1 MDMHRGITADLERA
15 PQDRLSRRRRGVAA
29 RILAT
34 VSLAAS
40 SVLVFGAARP
50 AAATSA
56 AFFPQTSFNLDGDPA
71 GPNDWNA
78 PYGVGTTPGGFPTT
92 GVYYNHTD
100 NDPCGVGTDDI
111 AGPGLKIDDGPNW
124 ATVTGSVDAKSDLS
138 SVSMAAEKVN
148 VAGQINDILYA
159 GYARCGGN
167 GSLSAVLFIDNGDGI
182 LPSAGGLGDFLFIID
197 FNPGGGG
204 STTTRMFIRTS
215 TTSWGTAVPYPANA
229 IEGAV
234 NGDGTFGE
242 VALNLTSLKIPA
254 ETTCQ
259 NLAITGTSGTDAGGS
274 TSSAVKDLVAI
285 TPLIISNCG
294 ALNITKAGGIADGT
308 SLFHYVIAQSDG
320 KDVQD
325 SVGKPVDALGVTGLT
340 GTTDEVPTYDGDPT
354 EIDATIKVGGTDH
367 WTNVIS
373 QPDYILT
380 EDSLPPGWTL
390 DTIVCT
396 YTDIFSAGTPLKT
409 VTIYSGGAPTGNTY
423 LVPPA
428 SLDGTP
434 LPPASCTIT
443 NKATGLN
450 LNKIVVTDN
459 GGTATQANFTLTA
472 KNALNATVINGVDPN
487 TDPAIGIGAV
497 VTAGTYTLSETS
509 AVAGYA
515 AGLWTCTDE
524 TGSAVTATATGAG
537 TATVPVT
544 AGHVVTC
551 AITNNDIAPTLT
563 VKKSV
568 SNTHGGTL
576 VPANFPLFVNGS
588 AVTNGLA
595 NPESAGVAYTVTET
609 QQTGYTQTSIVC
621 NDNLTAA
628 VVAQPVVLALAQ
640 NVTCTINNTDV
651 APVLSVT
658 KAVTGVASTLPW
670 SFSFSL
676 SPLTGVVGA
685 SPQTL
690 SGTGNTTSATTASW
704 TNLTAGTTYTLT
716 ETAVTGWTPTI
727 TCTGAN
733 VISSASGIVTFTATV
748 GATVTCSA
756 TNAAAPASVSVSKS
770 VTGVAATLPWSFDF
784 SLAPTTGVTGLSP
797 QTLSG
802 TGNTTSATTASWTAL
817 TPGTTYTITETAVA
831 GWTAVITCTGVTDL
845 DAVANTF
852 TFVAGVAQ
860 SLVCSATN
868 AAAPAQVSV
877 TKSVS
882 GVAAT
887 LPWSFDFSLSPTTG
901 VTGVSPQT
909 LSGTGNTTAATT
921 ASWTALT
928 PGTTYTITEAA
939 VSSWTQT
946 ISCVGVTDLDA
957 VAITFT
963 FVAGVG
969 QSLVCSATNAAAPA
983 SVSVAKSVTGVD
995 ATLAWSFDF
1004 SLAPTT
1010 GVTGVSPQT
1019 LSGTGNTTSA
1029 TTASWTAL
1037 TPGATYT
1044 ITETTVAGWTPVI
1057 TCTGVTDLDAV
1068 ANTFTFVA
1076 QPGQALVCSATNAA
1090 APASVSVA
1098 KSVTGV
1104 AATLA
1109 WSFDFSLAPT
1119 TGVTGLSP
1127 QTLSGTGNTTSALT
1141 ASWTALTP
1149 GTTYTITETSV
1160 TGWTPVITCTGV
1172 TDLDAV
1178 ANTFTFVAGVAQS
1191 LVCSATNAAAPASV
1205 SVAKSVTGVDA
1216 TLAWSF
1222 DFSLAPVTGVTGL
1235 SPQTLSGTG
1244 NTTSATTASWTALT
1258 PGTTYTITETAI
1270 TGWTAVITCT
1280 GVTDLDTVANTFTFV
1295 AGVGQSLA
1303 CSATNAAAPASVSLS
1318 KSVTGVDATL
1328 AWSFDF
1334 SLAPTTGVTGLS
1346 PQTLSGTGNT
1356 TSALT
1361 ASWTTLTPGTTYTI
1375 TETAVTGWTPVITCT
1390 GVTDLDAVAN
1400 TFTFVAGVGQSLVCS
1415 ATNAAAPASVSVA
1428 KSVTGVDATLAW
1440 SFDFSLAPV
1449 TGVTGLSP
1457 QTLSGTGNTT
1467 SALTASWTA
1476 LTPGTTYTI
1485 TETAVA
1491 GWTPVITCTGVTD
1504 LDAVANT
1511 FTFVA
1516 GVAQSLVC
1524 SATNAAA
1531 PASVSVA
1538 KSVTGVAA
1546 TLAWSFDFSLAPVT
1560 GVTGLSP
1567 QTLSGTGN
1575 TTSALTAS
1583 WTALTPG
1590 TTYTITETSVTG
1602 WTAVITCTGVTDLD
1616 AVANTFT
1623 FVAGVGQSL
1632 VCSATNAAAPAQVSV
1647 SKSVSGVD
1655 ATLAWSFDFSL
1666 APTTGVTG
1674 LSPQTLSGTGNTTSA
1689 LTASWATLT
1698 PGTTYTI
1705 TETTVSS
1712 WTQTIT
1718 CTGVTDLDAVANTF
1732 TFLAGVAQSLVCS
1745 ATNAAAPA
1753 QVSVAKSVTG
1763 VDATLAWSFDF
1774 SLAPTTGVTGLSP
1787 QTLSGTG
1794 NTTSALTASWTALT
1808 PGTTYTITETAVTGW
1823 TPVITCTGVT
1833 DLDAVANTF
1842 TFVAGV
1848 GQSLVCSATNAAAP
1862 ASVSVAKS
1870 VTSVD
1875 ATLAWSFDFSLA
1887 PTTGVTGLSPQ
1898 TLSGTGNTTSALTAS
1913 WTALTPGT
1921 TYVMTEAAQTG
1932 WIATI
1937 TCTGVTDL
1945 DAVANTFTF
1954 VAGVGQSLVCSI
1966 TNSTIAHLTI
1976 HKSVTNDN
1984 GGTLQPSDFTLTLN
1998 GIDTPQGTSIDVPV
2012 GMPQTVAEHTVGG
2025 YAGVGAVCTSNFEL
2039 SANSATPS
2047 ITVTAQP
2054 GENIDCTITNDDM
2067 APGLTIV
2074 KVVNN
2079 LFGGNLGVAAFPL
2092 LVDGAPVTSSV
2103 PTIPSA
2109 NTNLAVTEVQQPGY
2123 TALSTVC
2130 ASTDVTS
2137 ANNLNA
2143 SSGSATVKLAPG
2155 EKVTCTITN
2164 QDTPVDLALTKSDG
2178 GATATA
2184 GGAPFS
2190 YTLTVA
2196 NVGQRNADAGEPVT
2210 VTDNLPSGF
2219 TWVTVPS
2226 NCSTAGQVLTCT
2238 IDPALLVAGGAPV
2251 TIVATVIA
2259 KADTPAG
2266 TYTNT
2271 ALVTTVDDP
2280 GCATTDCVP
2289 VSCPVITPAA
2299 VGRAINNVAC
2309 DTTPVVTLADMK
2321 IAKTASVADTSP
2333 GASFQW
2339 TLTVSN
2345 AGPSVASAVAI
2356 SDLVPSV
2363 LSVTSASS
2371 ATMQCSVAG
2380 NAVTCTKASFA
2391 VGETATVTVAVVV
2404 SPSAASQQVINT
2416 ASVSSSTA
2424 DPDPTNNSS
2433 TASVVVTGVLPTT
2446 GSSLIVPLI
2455 DWGAGLIGFGFL
2467 LLVFRRRRIAF

>member
-1109 WSFDFSLAPT
+1109 WSFDFSLAP
-1119 TGVTGLSP
+1119 
-1127 QTLSGTGNTTSALT
+1127 
-1141 ASWTALTP
+1141 
-1149 GTTYTITETSV
+1149 
-1160 TGWTPVITCTGV
+1160 
-1172 TDLDAV
+1172 
-1178 ANTFTFVAGVAQS
+1178 
-1191 LVCSATNAAAPASV
+1191 
-1205 SVAKSVTGVDA
+1205 
-1216 TLAWSF
+1216 
-1222 DFSLAPVTGVTGL
+1222 
-1235 SPQTLSGTG
+1235 
-1244 NTTSATTASWTALT
+1244 
-1258 PGTTYTITETAI
+1258 
-1270 TGWTAVITCT
+1270 
-1280 GVTDLDTVANTFTFV
+1280 
-1295 AGVGQSLA
+1295 
-1303 CSATNAAAPASVSLS
+1303 
-1318 KSVTGVDATL
+1318 
-1328 AWSFDF
+1328 
-1334 SLAPTTGVTGLS
+1334 
-1346 PQTLSGTGNT
+1346 
-1356 TSALT
+1356 
-1361 ASWTTLTPGTTYTI
+1361 
-1375 TETAVTGWTPVITCT
+1375 
-1390 GVTDLDAVAN
+1390 
-1400 TFTFVAGVGQSLVCS
+1400 
-1415 ATNAAAPASVSVA
+1415 
-1428 KSVTGVDATLAW
+1428 
-1440 SFDFSLAPV
+1440 
-1449 TGVTGLSP
+1449 
-1457 QTLSGTGNTT
+1457 
-1467 SALTASWTA
+1467 
-1476 LTPGTTYTI
+1476 
-1485 TETAVA
+1485 
-1491 GWTPVITCTGVTD
+1491 
-1504 LDAVANT
+1504 
-1511 FTFVA
+1511 
-1516 GVAQSLVC
+1516 
-1524 SATNAAA
+1524 
-1531 PASVSVA
+1531 
-1538 KSVTGVAA
+1538 
-1546 TLAWSFDFSLAPVT
+1546 VT